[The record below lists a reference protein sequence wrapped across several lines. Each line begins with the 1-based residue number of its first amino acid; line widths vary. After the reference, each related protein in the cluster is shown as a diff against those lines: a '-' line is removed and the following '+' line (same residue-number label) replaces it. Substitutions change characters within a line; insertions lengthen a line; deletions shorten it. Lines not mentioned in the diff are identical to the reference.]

1 MRCDSTIGC
10 LVIPHLPIRLAL
22 QQYPTLVG
30 APLAI
35 STPGSRG
42 MLIDCSP
49 EARERGIRPGMI
61 TREAQNLCPQLTVL
75 PDDPLAA
82 ASFQQRLVQDLYQVC
97 PTLRRRGPGCIDLD
111 LRGLD
116 RHYASAEALGA
127 ALLACVDPELGP
139 RVGIASSAFVAFVAA
154 RRSQPGTVAVVSPEQ
169 QGRLLERSPVELLP
183 LSQETRRRLERFGL
197 RRVGDVGRLPLTA
210 LVAQLGAEGQRAWHL
225 AHGQDPDPFV
235 AEQISH
241 PIIELLRLPAATS
254 LSSDL
259 AVAGRIVT
267 SRLLARRDLQGQ
279 AIRRLRLDLFLEH
292 GGTAGR
298 TALIKGGTRDLKR
311 LVDVLTSQMQ
321 QIALDAPVI
330 ALQLEALELGE
341 APPYQPR
348 LGHEVHRPIT
358 RLRSAVAELSQRY
371 GTSPL
376 YQIVEVN
383 RWARLPEHRWAL
395 AIYEP

>member
-1 MRCDSTIGC
+1 
-10 LVIPHLPIRLAL
+10 
-22 QQYPTLVG
+22 
-30 APLAI
+30 
-35 STPGSRG
+35 
-42 MLIDCSP
+42 
-49 EARERGIRPGMI
+49 
-61 TREAQNLCPQLTVL
+61 
-75 PDDPLAA
+75 
-82 ASFQQRLVQDLYQVC
+82 
-97 PTLRRRGPGCIDLD
+97 
-111 LRGLD
+111 
-116 RHYASAEALGA
+116 
-127 ALLACVDPELGP
+127 
-139 RVGIASSAFVAFVAA
+139 
-154 RRSQPGTVAVVSPEQ
+154 
-169 QGRLLERSPVELLP
+169 
-183 LSQETRRRLERFGL
+183 
-197 RRVGDVGRLPLTA
+197 
-210 LVAQLGAEGQRAWHL
+210 
-225 AHGQDPDPFV
+225 
-235 AEQISH
+235 
-241 PIIELLRLPAATS
+241 
-254 LSSDL
+254 
-259 AVAGRIVT
+259 
-267 SRLLARRDLQGQ
+267 LLARRDLQGQ